1 MPGAVCLT
9 SGGQDST
16 TCLYW
21 AKPRFHPLYALA
33 FDYGQR
39 HRSELNA
46 AQTVCDMADVPLT
59 ILTLDILRQLGG
71 SPLIGTDG
79 EISAGGGRGGLP
91 NTFIPGRN
99 LLFLTVAAAFA
110 YQREVQDL
118 VTGTCQTDY
127 SGYPDCR
134 ENTMQALAHS
144 LTLGMDYAIT
154 IHTPLM
160 HLSKAQTVHLAQ
172 EVDALH
178 AMAYSHT
185 CYEGVFPPCQRC
197 PACELRIRGFA
208 EAGIADPLLTRAQ
221 TEQI

>member
-1 MPGAVCLT
+1 MAGAVCLS

-21 AKPRFHPLYALA
+21 AKQRFEPLYALA

-39 HRSELNA
+39 HRRELDA
-46 AQTVCDMADVPLT
+46 ARTVCDMANVPLT
-59 ILTLDILRQLGG
+59 VLQLDILRQLGG

-79 EISAGGGRGGLP
+79 DLRPSGGRRGLS
-91 NTFIPGRN
+91 NTFVPGRN

-110 YQREVQDL
+110 YQREVQRL

-134 ENTMQALAHS
+134 ENTMQALEQA
-144 LTLGMDYAIT
+144 LTLGLDDTMT

-160 HLSKAQTVHLAQ
+160 HLTKAQTVHLAQ
-172 EVDALH
+172 EVGALDAI
-178 AMAYSHT
+178 AYSHT
-185 CYEGVFPPCQRC
+185 CYEGMFPPCQRC
-197 PACELRIRGFA
+197 PACQLRQRGFA
-208 EAGIADPLLTRAQ
+208 EAGVADPLLTRAHA
-221 TEQI
+221 EKA